1 MVFKKID
8 HGGTQVERIGSEHVK
23 AAWVVL
29 KDASYQPYSRSDFV
43 VSRISVFTRLKHF
56 HVEKQLKSLTD
67 NLKRDQAVVE
77 LCFDLV
83 SDGDPAL
90 ETLWTTTFVATVSF
104 VTIDGGKHP
113 TALWGKDF
121 VAFEAEVNVSETP
134 SHTVRLDALGDIR
147 QFVGAGQ
154 TVITEPTGPAALV
167 PVLLEFVEAW

>member
-1 MVFKKID
+1 MSTSKQRGWSLRTRVIS
-8 HGGTQVERIGSEHVK
+8 RI
-23 AAWVVL
+23 A
-29 KDASYQPYSRSDFV
+29 RSDFV

-56 HVEKQLKSLTD
+56 HVEKQLKILTD

-121 VAFEAEVNVSETP
+121 VAFEAELASEKFCNWIIMRRSVNLRSE
-134 SHTVRLDALGDIR
+134 
-147 QFVGAGQ
+147 
-154 TVITEPTGPAALV
+154 
-167 PVLLEFVEAW
+167 